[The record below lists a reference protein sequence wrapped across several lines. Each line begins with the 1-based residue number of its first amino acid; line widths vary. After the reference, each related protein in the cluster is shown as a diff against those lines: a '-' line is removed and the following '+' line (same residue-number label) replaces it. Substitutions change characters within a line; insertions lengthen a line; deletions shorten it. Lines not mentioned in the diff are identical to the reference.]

1 MSDSSLIMTL
11 LGQAVFMLPTI
22 LICIIGITM
31 IQKRLPT
38 GKARRAG
45 VLGFALLL
53 VGATAN
59 LLFYALINRFLSSQ
73 DYSGHGYM
81 QMINTVYRLLS
92 VLLHSGGLILLIMAI
107 CGKDGKADKN
117 SPNENPYGQ

>member
-11 LGQAVFMLPTI
+11 LGQATFLLPTI

-31 IQKRLPT
+31 IQKRLPP
-38 GKARRAG
+38 GKARKAG
-45 VLGFALLL
+45 VLGFTLLL
-53 VGATAN
+53 VGAIAN

-81 QMINTVYRLLS
+81 QMINTVYRLFS
-92 VLLHSGGLILLIMAI
+92 MLLHSGGLMLLILAI
-107 CGKDGKADKN
+107 CATL
-117 SPNENPYGQ
+117 